1 MLDVHPPHQAAH
13 TWKDFFIHIATI
25 TVGLLIAIGLE
36 QTVEAIHHNHQRHQL
51 EANLHAECVRNDE
64 ILSYDLKFMATK
76 RAEAVA
82 LRDQVEAVRRGG
94 AKTQL
99 PDLPPDSEGDS
110 FKTAEG
116 VWAAARDS
124 SQLALLPSNLAE
136 LYEELYA
143 QPGFLRV
150 FMFDLFNAGG
160 NVDNFETQFPA
171 RTPSGHL
178 VLAQLTP
185 DQLTQYSALLTRYIT
200 ENDRLASADRFYLQE
215 IKIVLDGATSE
226 EELHRRMIAAPVN

>member
-1 MLDVHPPHQAAH
+1 MLDVHVPHPTH
-13 TWKDFFIHIATI
+13 SWKDFFIHIATI

-36 QTVEAIHHNHQRHQL
+36 QTVEAIHRNHQRHQL
-51 EANLHAECVRNDE
+51 EANLRAECVRNDE
-64 ILSYDLKFMATK
+64 LLTYDLKFMATR
-76 RAEAVA
+76 RAESVA

-99 PDLPPDSEGDS
+99 PDLPPDSEGDA

-124 SQLALLPSNLAE
+124 SQLALLPSDLAE

-143 QPGFLRV
+143 QPGFLRD
-150 FMFDLFNAGG
+150 FTFDWFNAGG
-160 NVDNFETQFPA
+160 NVDNFENQFPA

-178 VLAQLTP
+178 VLTQLTP
-185 DQLTQYSALLTRYIT
+185 EQLTQYSALLTRYIT

-215 IKIVLDGATSE
+215 IKIVLDGATSG
-226 EELHRRMIAAPVN
+226 EELHRRMIAAPVK